1 MRNNFNKNLRFL
13 RKKKNLTQD
22 DLAKRIDRDY
32 TTIGK
37 WETGDRTPKLE
48 EVLKLANF
56 FAVSPY
62 DLISEDLSMQNAKE
76 TKEIEDIISIPVY
89 GTIKAGIPIE
99 SQSDIIDYI
108 DIPRSW
114 TKGGREFYGLKISG
128 DSMYP
133 KYLENDYVVFE
144 KTEDISLYHNKDVA
158 VMINHTESTF
168 KKLLINDNGIVLQ
181 PYNSNYDLMVF
192 SREQVESLPIKVVG
206 IAREKRT
213 KVNED

>member
-56 FAVSPY
+56 FGVSPY

-144 KTEDISLYHNKDVA
+144 KTEDIALYNNKDVA
-158 VMINHTESTF
+158 VRINHTESTF
-168 KKLLINDNGIVLQ
+168 TIIVIKLMFL
-181 PYNSNYDLMVF
+181 
-192 SREQVESLPIKVVG
+192 K
-206 IAREKRT
+206 
-213 KVNED
+213 